1 MNKEFLLLILSAVF
15 ALGVYAQEQHPEN
28 CPFGGVVDCTGQCGL
43 FVDEN
48 GDGICDNAVLSR
60 TKKDTK
66 ETGNVEVKDDK
77 QQEKQPVKTDRDNK
91 NADKTG
97 KTAEKGV
104 IEANKEDSHANS
116 DIETLSGATQTMTES
131 SAEETPVVEVPKQER
146 KFPYH
151 LWQVL
156 IATLG
161 LYCCSAVLVKTKT
174 IKKVNHRRLWNVIL
188 GITCLVS
195 CLIGVYVVFAKMY
208 GWSMNYLTLQLH
220 VDFGIS
226 MTVIVVIHI
235 LWHLNYWKNLFKS
248 AGKKA

>member
-1 MNKEFLLLILSAVF
+1 MNKKILLLVLSAFLAIGVF
-15 ALGVYAQEQHPEN
+15 AQEQHPEN

-48 GDGICDNAVLSR
+48 GDGICDNAVLSKSNK
-60 TKKDTK
+60 T
-66 ETGNVEVKDDK
+66 
-77 QQEKQPVKTDRDNK
+77 EKQTDKKASEQNLTQENSVKQTLQ
-91 NADKTG
+91 ADKKQEQSAA
-97 KTAEKGV
+97 KTIQENVAADKDV
-104 IEANKEDSHANS
+104 Q
-116 DIETLSGATQTMTES
+116 TVSGATETMTES
-131 SAEETPVVEVPKQER
+131 AAEETVTIQMPKQER

-161 LYCCSAVLVKTKT
+161 LYCLTAVLVKAKK

-208 GWSMNYLTLQLH
+208 GWSMNYLTLMQLH

-226 MTVIVVIHI
+226 MTVIAVIHI
-235 LWHLNYWKNLFKS
+235 LWHLNYWKNLFKG